1 MIKEAFFYIQY
12 FLILLL
18 YKNMNN
24 LIFLPGASGSTA
36 FWHPLIEKL
45 SPHYQTKII
54 GYPGFGDTPESLEV
68 KSFEDLTNHVVD
80 QINEES
86 VIVAQSMGGIFA
98 VAAALQ
104 KTQLVKGL
112 VLIATSGGINLERFN
127 VQDWREA
134 YRQAFLKYPDW
145 FVTTNANYEE
155 FLSDINIETLLIW
168 GDNDPVSPVQVGQY
182 LNQKFENSTLYV
194 VKGGDHQLAEKHA
207 DEVSVQ
213 IKTYLET
220 LK

>member
-1 MIKEAFFYIQY
+1 MYNN

-18 YKNMNN
+18 YKKMNN
-24 LIFLPGASGSTA
+24 LIFLPGASGNTT

-45 SPHYQTKII
+45 PQHYQTKVI
-54 GYPGFGDTPESLEV
+54 GYPGFGNTPESIEV
-68 KSFEDLTNHVVD
+68 KNFKDLTSYVLD

-104 KTQLVKGL
+104 KPQLVKGL

-127 VQDWREA
+127 VQDWREV
-134 YRQAFLKYPDW
+134 YRQTFLKYPDW
-145 FVTTNANYEE
+145 FITANANYEE
-155 FLSDINIETLLIW
+155 FLSDINVETLLIW
-168 GDNDPVSPVQVGQY
+168 GDQDPVSPVEVGTY
-182 LNQKFENSTLYV
+182 LNQIFKSSRLHV
-194 VKGGDHQLAEKHA
+194 VKGGDHQLAEKYA
-207 DEVSVQ
+207 DEVTVQ
-213 IKTYLET
+213 IKDYLKK

>member
-1 MIKEAFFYIQY
+1 MYNN

-24 LIFLPGASGSTA
+24 LIFLPGASGTTT

-45 SPHYQTKII
+45 PQHYHTKII
-54 GYPGFGDTPESLEV
+54 GYPGFGDTPESPKV
-68 KSFEDLTNHVVD
+68 KNFEELTSYVLD
-80 QINEES
+80 QINEEA

-104 KTQLVKGL
+104 KTELVKGL
-112 VLIATSGGINLERFN
+112 VLIVTSGGINLERFN

-134 YRQAFLKYPDW
+134 YRQAFLRYPDW
-145 FVTTNANYEE
+145 FITTNANYEE

-194 VKGGDHQLAEKHA
+194 VKNGDHQLAEKYA

-213 IKTYLET
+213 IKTYLEK

>member
-1 MIKEAFFYIQY
+1 
-12 FLILLL
+12 
-18 YKNMNN
+18 MNN

-45 SPHYQTKII
+45 PQHYQTKII
-54 GYPGFGDTPESLEV
+54 GYPGFGDTPESFEV

-86 VIVAQSMGGIFA
+86 VIIAQSMGGIFA

-182 LNQKFENSTLYV
+182 LNQKFEKSTLYV
-194 VKGGDHQLAEKHA
+194 VKSGDHQLAEKHA

-213 IKTYLET
+213 IKTYLEK

>member
-1 MIKEAFFYIQY
+1 
-12 FLILLL
+12 
-18 YKNMNN
+18 MNN
-24 LIFLPGASGSTA
+24 LIFLPGASGSTT
-36 FWHPLIEKL
+36 FWHPLIDKL
-45 SPHYQTKII
+45 PQHYQTKII
-54 GYPGFGDTPESLEV
+54 GYPGFGDTPQSLEV

-104 KTQLVKGL
+104 KPQLVKGL

-134 YRQAFLKYPDW
+134 YRQTFLKYPDW
-145 FVTTNANYEE
+145 FITTNANYEE
-155 FLSDINIETLLIW
+155 FLSDINIEILLIW
-168 GDNDPVSPVQVGQY
+168 GDQDPVSPVEVGTY
-182 LNQKFENSTLYV
+182 LNQIFKNSRLHI

-207 DEVSVQ
+207 DEVATQ
-213 IKTYLET
+213 IKDYL
-220 LK
+220 KKMK

>member
-1 MIKEAFFYIQY
+1 MYNN

-24 LIFLPGASGSTA
+24 LIFLPGASGSTT

-45 SPHYQTKII
+45 PQHYQTKII
-54 GYPGFGDTPESLEV
+54 GYPSFGDTPQSLEV

-86 VIVAQSMGGIFA
+86 VIIAQSMGGIFS

-104 KTQLVKGL
+104 KPQLVKGL

-134 YRQAFLKYPDW
+134 YRQTFLKYPDW
-145 FVTTNANYEE
+145 FITTSANYEE
-155 FLSDINIETLLIW
+155 LLSDINIETLLIW
-168 GDNDPVSPVQVGQY
+168 GDQDPVSPVEVGTY
-182 LNQKFENSTLYV
+182 LNQIFKNSRLYI

-207 DEVSVQ
+207 DEVATQ
-213 IKTYLET
+213 IKDYL
-220 LK
+220 KR

>member
-1 MIKEAFFYIQY
+1 
-12 FLILLL
+12 
-18 YKNMNN
+18 MNN
-24 LIFLPGASGSTA
+24 LIFLPGASGSTK

-45 SPHYQTKII
+45 PQHYQTKII
-54 GYPGFGDTPESLEV
+54 GYPGFGDTPESPQV
-68 KSFEDLTNHVVD
+68 KSFEDLKNYVVD

-86 VIVAQSMGGIFA
+86 VIIAQSMGGIFA

-104 KTQLVKGL
+104 KPQLIKGL

-134 YRQAFLKYPDW
+134 YRQAFLRYPDW
-145 FVTTNANYEE
+145 FVTTNANYED

-168 GDNDPVSPVQVGQY
+168 GDSDPVSPVQVGQY

-213 IKTYLET
+213 IENYLKNNVN
-220 LK
+220 L

>member
-1 MIKEAFFYIQY
+1 MSNK

-24 LIFLPGASGSTA
+24 LIFLPGASGSIS

-45 SPHYQTKII
+45 PQQYRTKII

-68 KSFEDLTNHVVD
+68 KSFEDLTNYVVD

-86 VIVAQSMGGIFA
+86 VIIAQSMGGVFA
-98 VAAALQ
+98 VAVALK
-104 KTQLVKGL
+104 KTHLVKGL
-112 VLIATSGGINLERFN
+112 VLIATSGGIDLKRFN

-134 YRQAFLKYPDW
+134 YRQTFLKYPDW
-145 FVTTNANYEE
+145 FITTNVNYEE

-182 LNQKFENSTLYV
+182 LNQKFENSMLYV
-194 VKGGDHQLAEKHA
+194 VKNGDHQLAEEHA
-207 DEVSVQ
+207 DEVAAQ
-213 IKTYLET
+213 IKDYL
-220 LK
+220 KKMK

>member
-1 MIKEAFFYIQY
+1 
-12 FLILLL
+12 
-18 YKNMNN
+18 MNN
-24 LIFLPGASGSTA
+24 LIFLPGASGSIS

-45 SPHYQTKII
+45 PQQYRTKII

-68 KSFEDLTNHVVD
+68 KSFEDLTNYVVN

-86 VIVAQSMGGIFA
+86 VIIAQSMGGVFA

-112 VLIATSGGINLERFN
+112 VLIATSGGINLKRFN

-134 YRQAFLKYPDW
+134 YRQTFLKYPDW
-145 FVTTNANYEE
+145 FITTNVNYEE

-168 GDNDPVSPVQVGQY
+168 GDNDPVSSVQVGQY
-182 LNQKFENSTLYV
+182 LNQKFENSMLYV
-194 VKGGDHQLAEKHA
+194 VKNGDHQLAEEHA
-207 DEVSVQ
+207 DEVAAQ
-213 IKTYLET
+213 INDYL
-220 LK
+220 KKMK

>member
-1 MIKEAFFYIQY
+1 MK
-12 FLILLL
+12 
-18 YKNMNN
+18 N
-24 LIFLPGASGSTA
+24 LIFLPGASGSTT

-45 SPHYQTKII
+45 PQHYQTKII
-54 GYPGFGDTPESLEV
+54 GYPGFGDTPQSLEV

-104 KTQLVKGL
+104 KPQLVKGL

-127 VQDWREA
+127 LQDWREA
-134 YRQAFLKYPDW
+134 YRQTFLKYPDW
-145 FVTTNANYEE
+145 FITTNANYEE
-155 FLSDINIETLLIW
+155 FLSDINVEILLIW
-168 GDNDPVSPVQVGQY
+168 GDNDPVSPFEVGTY
-182 LNQKFENSTLYV
+182 LNQIFKNSRLHI

-207 DEVSVQ
+207 DEVAAQ
-213 IKTYLET
+213 LKDYL
-220 LK
+220 KKMR

>member
-1 MIKEAFFYIQY
+1 
-12 FLILLL
+12 
-18 YKNMNN
+18 MNN
-24 LIFLPGASGSTA
+24 LIFLPGASGSIS

-45 SPHYQTKII
+45 PQQYRTKII
-54 GYPGFGDTPESLEV
+54 GYPGFGYTPESLEV
-68 KSFEDLTNHVVD
+68 KSFEDLTNYVVN

-86 VIVAQSMGGIFA
+86 VIIAQSMGGVFA

-112 VLIATSGGINLERFN
+112 VLIATSGGINLKRFN

-134 YRQAFLKYPDW
+134 YRQTFLKYPDW
-145 FVTTNANYEE
+145 FITTNVNYEE

-194 VKGGDHQLAEKHA
+194 VKNGDHQLAEEHA
-207 DEVSVQ
+207 DEVATQ
-213 IKTYLET
+213 IKDYL
-220 LK
+220 KKMK

>member
-1 MIKEAFFYIQY
+1 M
-12 FLILLL
+12 
-18 YKNMNN
+18 N
-24 LIFLPGASGSTA
+24 LIFLPGASGSTK

-45 SPHYQTKII
+45 PQHYQTKII
-54 GYPGFGDTPESLEV
+54 GYPGFGDTPESPQI
-68 KSFEDLTNHVVD
+68 KSFEDLKNYVVD

-86 VIVAQSMGGIFA
+86 VIIAQSMGGIFA

-104 KTQLVKGL
+104 KPQLIKGL

-134 YRQAFLKYPDW
+134 YRQAFLRYPDW

-213 IKTYLET
+213 IKTYLEK
-220 LK
+220 LV

>member
-1 MIKEAFFYIQY
+1 
-12 FLILLL
+12 
-18 YKNMNN
+18 MNN
-24 LIFLPGASGSTA
+24 LIFLPGASGSIS

-45 SPHYQTKII
+45 PQQYHTKII
-54 GYPGFGDTPESLEV
+54 GYPGFGDTPESVEV
-68 KSFEDLTNHVVD
+68 KNFKDLTNYVLN
-80 QINEES
+80 QINDES
-86 VIVAQSMGGIFA
+86 VIIAQSMGGIFA

-104 KTQLVKGL
+104 KPQLVKGL
-112 VLIATSGGINLERFN
+112 ILIATSGGIDLERFN

-134 YRQAFLKYPDW
+134 YRQAFLKYQDW
-145 FVTTNANYEE
+145 FVTTNANYED

-168 GDNDPVSPVQVGQY
+168 GDSDPVSPVQVGQY

-213 IKTYLET
+213 IENYL
-220 LK
+220 KK

>member
-1 MIKEAFFYIQY
+1 M
-12 FLILLL
+12 
-18 YKNMNN
+18 N
-24 LIFLPGASGSTA
+24 LIFLPGASGSTT

-45 SPHYQTKII
+45 PQHYQTKII
-54 GYPGFGDTPESLEV
+54 GYPGFGDTPESFEV
-68 KSFEDLTNHVVD
+68 KIFEDLTHYVVD

-86 VIVAQSMGGIFA
+86 VIIAQSMGGIFA

-104 KTQLVKGL
+104 KPQLVKGL

-134 YRQAFLKYPDW
+134 YRQAFFKYPDW

-155 FLSDINIETLLIW
+155 FLSDIKVETLLIW
-168 GDNDPVSPVQVGQY
+168 GDQDPVSPVEVGTY

-194 VKGGDHQLAEKHA
+194 VKNGDHQLAEKHA
-207 DEVSVQ
+207 DEVAVQ
-213 IKTYLET
+213 IETYLKN
-220 LK
+220 LI

>member
-1 MIKEAFFYIQY
+1 
-12 FLILLL
+12 
-18 YKNMNN
+18 MNN
-24 LIFLPGASGSTA
+24 LIFLPGASGSTT

-45 SPHYQTKII
+45 PQHYQTKII
-54 GYPGFGDTPESLEV
+54 GYPGFGDTPQSLEV

-98 VAAALQ
+98 VATALQ
-104 KTQLVKGL
+104 KPQLVKGL

-134 YRQAFLKYPDW
+134 YRQTFLKYPDW
-145 FVTTNANYEE
+145 FITTNANYEE
-155 FLSDINIETLLIW
+155 FLSDINIEILLIW
-168 GDNDPVSPVQVGQY
+168 GDQDPVSPVEVGTY
-182 LNQKFENSTLYV
+182 LNQIFKNSRLHI

-207 DEVSVQ
+207 DEVATQ
-213 IKTYLET
+213 IKDYL
-220 LK
+220 KKMS

>member
-1 MIKEAFFYIQY
+1 
-12 FLILLL
+12 
-18 YKNMNN
+18 MNN
-24 LIFLPGASGSTA
+24 LIFLPGASGSTT

-45 SPHYQTKII
+45 PQQYRTKII

-68 KSFEDLTNHVVD
+68 KSFEDLTNYVVD

-86 VIVAQSMGGIFA
+86 IIVAQSMGGIFA

-104 KTQLVKGL
+104 KPQLVKGL
-112 VLIATSGGINLERFN
+112 VLIATSGGINLKRFN

-145 FVTTNANYEE
+145 FITTNANYEE
-155 FLSDINIETLLIW
+155 FLTDINVEILLIW
-168 GDNDPVSPVQVGQY
+168 GDQDPVSPVEVGTY
-182 LNQKFENSTLYV
+182 LNQLFKNSRLHI

-207 DEVSVQ
+207 YEVAAQV
-213 IKTYLET
+213 KDYL
-220 LK
+220 KKMR

>member
-1 MIKEAFFYIQY
+1 
-12 FLILLL
+12 
-18 YKNMNN
+18 MNN
-24 LIFLPGASGSTA
+24 LIFLPGASGSTK

-45 SPHYQTKII
+45 PQHYQTKII
-54 GYPGFGDTPESLEV
+54 GYPGFGDTPESPQV
-68 KSFEDLTNHVVD
+68 KSFEDLKNYVVD

-86 VIVAQSMGGIFA
+86 VIIAQSMGGIFA

-104 KTQLVKGL
+104 KPQLIKGL

-134 YRQAFLKYPDW
+134 YRQAFLRYPDW
-145 FVTTNANYEE
+145 FVTTNANYED

-168 GDNDPVSPVQVGQY
+168 GDSDPVSPVQVGQY

-213 IKTYLET
+213 IENYL
-220 LK
+220 KK

>member
-1 MIKEAFFYIQY
+1 MK
-12 FLILLL
+12 
-18 YKNMNN
+18 N

-36 FWHPLIEKL
+36 FWYSLIEKL
-45 SPHYQTKII
+45 PQHYQTRII
-54 GYPGFGDTPESLEV
+54 GYPGFGDTPQSLEV

-104 KTQLVKGL
+104 KPQLVKGL

-134 YRQAFLKYPDW
+134 YRQTFLKYPDW
-145 FVTTNANYEE
+145 FITTNANYEE
-155 FLSDINIETLLIW
+155 FLSDINVEILLIW
-168 GDNDPVSPVQVGQY
+168 GDNDPVSPIEVGTY
-182 LNQKFENSTLYV
+182 LNQIFKNSRLHI

-207 DEVSVQ
+207 DEVAAQ
-213 IKTYLET
+213 IKDYL
-220 LK
+220 KKMR

>member
-1 MIKEAFFYIQY
+1 M
-12 FLILLL
+12 
-18 YKNMNN
+18 N

-45 SPHYQTKII
+45 PQHYQTKII
-54 GYPGFGDTPESLEV
+54 GYPGFGDTPESFEV
-68 KSFEDLTNHVVD
+68 KSFEDLKNYVVN
-80 QINEES
+80 QINQGS
-86 VIVAQSMGGIFA
+86 VIIAQSMGGIFA

-112 VLIATSGGINLERFN
+112 VLIATSGGINLDRFN

-145 FVTTNANYEE
+145 FITTNANYEE

-207 DEVSVQ
+207 DEVSGQ
-213 IKTYLET
+213 IKTYLEK

>member
-1 MIKEAFFYIQY
+1 MYNN

-45 SPHYQTKII
+45 PQQYRTKII
-54 GYPGFGDTPESLEV
+54 GYPGFGNTPEFFKV

-86 VIVAQSMGGIFA
+86 VIIAQSMGGIFA

-104 KTQLVKGL
+104 KPQLVKGL
-112 VLIATSGGINLERFN
+112 VLIATSGGIDLERFN

-134 YRQAFLKYPDW
+134 YREAFLKYPDW

-213 IKTYLET
+213 IENYL
-220 LK
+220 KKIM